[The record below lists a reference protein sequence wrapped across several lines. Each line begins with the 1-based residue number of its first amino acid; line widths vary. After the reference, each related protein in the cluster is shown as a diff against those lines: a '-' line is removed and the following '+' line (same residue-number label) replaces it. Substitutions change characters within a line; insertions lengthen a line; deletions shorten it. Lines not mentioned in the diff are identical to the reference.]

1 MTKFIFNEEDTNIES
16 LVRLFQKLK
25 HMAFDIHVKHKY
37 VFEIYDELNAV
48 DVQNILEE
56 IDDIVGLDLV
66 DNICINR

>member
-16 LVRLFQKLK
+16 LVKLFQKLK
-25 HMAFDIHVKHKY
+25 HMSFDIHVKHKY
-37 VFEIYDELNAV
+37 VFEIYDELNAI